1 VKGEAVKSRQY
12 RVYPVLSDE
21 LNEGIIWVRDFNLYA
36 KLSGTRSI
44 VRITAA
50 RKRIHSEALHADA
63 RYLERWRDNLDDR
76 MEKQVGSSADLEKR
90 RADLKAHQA
99 EFQKSLEQSG
109 SADPLVFMSKWHR
122 VRLGL
127 CPDGAPCTAM
137 LSVEVG
143 DSPRTML
150 WQFRVGLEHPQVAV
164 YLATALAIVGIGLG
178 FIALGLGFLALPNDL
193 WEAAKPTFRVLGP
206 LFIAVGGI
214 VFIRGLWSLIRR
226 HR

>member
-1 VKGEAVKSRQY
+1 
-12 RVYPVLSDE
+12 
-21 LNEGIIWVRDFNLYA
+21 
-36 KLSGTRSI
+36 
-44 VRITAA
+44 
-50 RKRIHSEALHADA
+50 
-63 RYLERWRDNLDDR
+63 
-76 MEKQVGSSADLEKR
+76 MEKSQVGTNSDLEKR
-90 RADLKAHQA
+90 RADLKARQA
-99 EFQKSLEQSG
+99 ELQESLEQSR
-109 SADPLVFMSKWHR
+109 SVDPLVFMSKWHR

-143 DSPRTML
+143 HSPTTMT

-193 WEAAKPTFRVLGP
+193 WEAAKPAFKLLGP
-206 LFIAVGGI
+206 LFMAVGGI
-214 VFIRGLWSLIRR
+214 VFLRGLWSLVRR